1 MKKSILAAIVLCS
14 ILAVSCI
21 HEVCGDI
28 ESPAYGYGFCNREV
42 KAVDLTV
49 IRKEMGDVNE
59 NGNIVRKPIPV
70 MVEEGESVSGSNL
83 YIDAYIRGK
92 ERPQDTKFYYF
103 MLYRIPGNKV
113 IEDQLRTLATSLAP
127 ELEGNYAPMDTDC
140 YGGVE
145 YRTEACKAITINS
158 SSPMFGMDSDCDV
171 TDRFRLSSEFM
182 IYPVF
187 SSENY
192 RMLGRIEEG
201 MTIDEYLALKPFVN
215 ANLLFQLSE
224 IPENLPLS
232 TSFTVDIELAD
243 GRHISSTTPAVTIE

>member
-59 NGNIVRKPIPV
+59 NGNIVKKPIPV
-70 MVEEGESVSGSNL
+70 MVEEGETVSGSNL

-103 MLYRIPGNKV
+103 MLYRIPGNKI
-113 IEDQLRTLATSLAP
+113 IEDQLRALATSLAP
-127 ELEGNYAPMDTDC
+127 ELEGHYGPMDTNC

-145 YRTEACKAITINS
+145 YRTEACKAITIKS

-201 MTIDEYLALKPFVN
+201 MTIDEYLALRPFVN
-215 ANLLFQLSE
+215 ANLLFHLTD
-224 IPENLPLS
+224 IPDELPLE
-232 TSFTVDIELAD
+232 TTFTIDIELAD

>member
-1 MKKSILAAIVLCS
+1 MKTHTLAAIVLCS
-14 ILAVSCI
+14 FLAVSCI

-28 ESPAYGYGFCNREV
+28 ESLVCDYGFCNREV

-49 IRKEMGDVNE
+49 IRKETGDVYE
-59 NGNIVRKPIPV
+59 NGNIVKKPIPV
-70 MVEEGESVSGSNL
+70 MVEEGETVSGSNL

-113 IEDQLRTLATSLAP
+113 IEDQLRALATSLAP
-127 ELEGNYAPMDTDC
+127 ELEGHYGPMDTNC

-145 YRTEACKAITINS
+145 YRTEACKAITIKS
-158 SSPMFGMDSDCDV
+158 SSPMFGMDGECDV

-187 SSENY
+187 SSEDCK
-192 RMLGRIEEG
+192 MLGRIEEG
-201 MTIDEYLALKPFVN
+201 MTIDDYLALKPFVN
-215 ANLLFQLSE
+215 ANLLFRLDG
-224 IPENLPLS
+224 IPEDLPLK
-232 TSFTVDIELAD
+232 TTFTVDIELAD
-243 GRHISSTTPAVTIE
+243 GRHITSTTPAVTIE

>member
-1 MKKSILAAIVLCS
+1 
-14 ILAVSCI
+14 
-21 HEVCGDI
+21 
-28 ESPAYGYGFCNREV
+28 
-42 KAVDLTV
+42 
-49 IRKEMGDVNE
+49 
-59 NGNIVRKPIPV
+59 
-70 MVEEGESVSGSNL
+70 
-83 YIDAYIRGK
+83 
-92 ERPQDTKFYYF
+92 
-103 MLYRIPGNKV
+103 MLYRIPGNKI
-113 IEDQLRTLATSLAP
+113 IEDQLRALATSLAP
-127 ELEGNYAPMDTDC
+127 ELEGHYGPMDTNC

-145 YRTEACKAITINS
+145 YRTEGCKAITIKS

-192 RMLGRIEEG
+192 RMLGSVEEG

-215 ANLLFQLSE
+215 ANLLFRLVDT
-224 IPENLPLS
+224 PEDLPLS